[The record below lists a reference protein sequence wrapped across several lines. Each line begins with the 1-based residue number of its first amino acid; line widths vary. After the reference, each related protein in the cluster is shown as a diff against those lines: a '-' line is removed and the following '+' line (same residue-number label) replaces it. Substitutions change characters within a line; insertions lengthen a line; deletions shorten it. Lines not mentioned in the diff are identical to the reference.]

1 MDNFKDKVVAVTGAS
16 SGVGRA
22 IAEAFGA
29 AGAKVALIARTQEA
43 LANAALSIVEAGGE
57 ALALP
62 TDVARAEEVE
72 RAAAAIEAHWG
83 RIDIWVN
90 DAMVSVFAPA
100 QETTEDEYARVTEVD
115 YLGTVYGTLA
125 ALRRMVRRNDGI
137 VIQIGSALAYCS
149 IPLQSA
155 YCASKSAIRGFT
167 DSVRI
172 ELMHDR
178 SNVRICMLQLPAVN
192 TPQFDVVRTRLPNR
206 PQPVPPIFQPEVI
219 ARAVLYAAKH
229 RPREMW
235 LGVPTWKAIVGRF
248 FAPRLV
254 EWYLARKGYASQQ
267 TGERQQ
273 PRPDDVDLPI
283 PGDRGSHGRFDDRS
297 RNFSPAIWLRT
308 HPWAFFAGALAL
320 TAATGAAAT
329 RR

>member
-29 AGAKVALIARTQEA
+29 AGAKVALIARNQEA
-43 LANAALSIVEAGGE
+43 LVNAASAIVDSGGE
-57 ALALP
+57 ALVLP
-62 TDVARAEEVE
+62 TDVSSAEEVE
-72 RAAAAIEAHWG
+72 RTAAAVEARWG
-83 RIDIWVN
+83 KIDIWVN

-100 QETTEDEYARVTEVD
+100 RQTTEAEYARVTEVD

-125 ALRRMVRRNDGI
+125 ALRRMVQRDDGI

-172 ELMHDR
+172 ELKHDR
-178 SNVRICMLQLPAVN
+178 SKVRICMVQLPAVN

-219 ARAVLYAAKH
+219 ARAVLYAARHK
-229 RPREMW
+229 PREMW
-235 LGVPTWKAIVGRF
+235 LGTPTWKAIIGRF
-248 FAPRLV
+248 FAPRFV
-254 EWYLARKGYASQQ
+254 EWYLARNGYASQQ
-267 TGERQQ
+267 TSERER
-273 PRPDDVDLPI
+273 PRPDDVDRPI
-283 PGDRGSHGRFDDRS
+283 PGDRGAHGRFDRQAKS
-297 RNFSPAIWLRT
+297 FSPAIWLRT
-308 HPWAFFAGALAL
+308 HPWVFAGALAL
-320 TAATGAAAT
+320 TVAGSAAAA